1 MPIHLPNLRCLPDF
15 VVGIPV
21 ALDTLRS
28 SQVIPKARFQ
38 EKVIPGPSFISILS
52 KHLTTEFLMQLGIK
66 FNRRVQHGTDGI
78 Q

>member
-38 EKVIPGPSFISILS
+38 EKVIPGPSFILILT
-52 KHLTTEFLMQLGIK
+52 KHLTAELLMQLSIE
-66 FNRRVQHGTDGI
+66 FNRRVQHCTDGI